1 VVAVRTRTT
10 ITDAG
15 RMASDGSSKKP
26 RAGPLLIGR
35 DAECDALDQL
45 LDGVRTGKSR
55 VLVVNGEP
63 GVGKTALLKYVGGRA
78 TGCRVIRANGVESEM
93 ELAYAGLH
101 QLCAPMLDGLD
112 DLPAPQRDA
121 LRTAFGLSAG
131 PAPNRLLVG
140 LAVLSMFSDAA
151 EERPLVCLV
160 DDLQWLD
167 HASAQILAFVARRLV
182 AESVALVLATR
193 VLNPDLSTL
202 SALEVKGLKEADAR
216 ALLDTALI
224 APLDD
229 RVRDQVVAET
239 RGNPLALL
247 ELPRS
252 LTGQELA
259 GGFGLP
265 GAAQLSAAMEESFR
279 RGLEALPDETRRLL
293 LLASAEPLG
302 DPALL
307 WRAASRLDIGAAAA
321 TPAIESGMAEFG
333 RRVRFRHPLAR
344 SAAYRW
350 APRHA
355 RQQVHAA
362 LAEVTDPQLDP
373 DRRAW
378 HRAHAAPGPDEEVA
392 AELERSAGRARA
404 RGGLAAAAAFY
415 ERATMLTVDPAR
427 RTERALVAA
436 SAKVEAGAFDAAL
449 DLLAKAGHGPLD
461 ELQHAR
467 ADLIRAQLAF
477 ATSRGGDAPLL
488 LLRAARRFEPIEPE
502 LARDAYLDAIS
513 AATFAGRLASPG
525 GEVLEVAR
533 AAAAAPRPAHT
544 PRAPDLLLDGFV
556 ANFVDGYPAGVPH
569 LRAALGAFGTG
580 MSVEDELRWMWLINE
595 AALHLWDDEQ
605 WDTLSRRYLVLVREA
620 GALNELPL
628 ALSTRAML
636 LMFVG
641 DLATASALIDE
652 QHTVTE
658 ATGSI
663 LAPYAAMRL
672 TAMRGQQAETE
683 SLVEQTIAEAS
694 SRGEGISIACAEW
707 TRAVLHNGLGSFPDA
722 MAAAEQALYQ
732 QEYPDRRYFGVAN
745 WAAAEFIEAAARCG
759 MRETAAEA
767 TRWITEMTAASRTDW
782 ALGVETRS
790 HALLAEGEAA
800 ERLYRESIAH
810 LERSRVRTDL
820 ARSHLLYGE
829 WLRRAHRRTEAR
841 TQLRTAHDM
850 LDAMGLQ
857 GFAERARRELAATGE
872 TTRRRTA
879 AASSDRQLTPQE
891 AQVARLASDGLSN
904 PEIGARLFISART
917 AQYHLRKVFA
927 KLGISSRNQLHHVL
941 SSEVGPHLPSTL

>member
-1 VVAVRTRTT
+1 
-10 ITDAG
+10 
-15 RMASDGSSKKP
+15 MPSDGSREKP
-26 RAGPLLIGR
+26 RAAQLLIGR
-35 DAECDALDQL
+35 RTECDALDEL
-45 LDGVRTGKSR
+45 LDGVRAGQSR
-55 VLVVNGEP
+55 VLLVHGEA
-63 GVGKTALLKYVGGRA
+63 GVGKTALLEYFGGRA
-78 TGCRVIRANGVESEM
+78 TGCRAIRASGVESEM

-101 QLCAPMLDGLD
+101 QLCAPMLDLLD
-112 DLPAPQRDA
+112 DLPAPQRNA

-131 PAPNRLLVG
+131 PAPDRLLVG
-140 LAVLSMFSDAA
+140 LAVLSMFSDAGDEHA
-151 EERPLVCLV
+151 LVCVV

-167 HASAQILAFVARRLV
+167 QASAQILAFVARRLA
-182 AESVALVLATR
+182 AESVALILATR
-193 VLNPDLSTL
+193 VLSPDMRTL
-202 SALEVKGLKEADAR
+202 PALEIRGLKEADAR
-216 ALLDTALI
+216 ELLDAALT
-224 APLDD
+224 APLDE
-229 RVRDQVVAET
+229 RVRDQLVAET

-252 LTGQELA
+252 LTGQDLA

-265 GAAQLSAAMEESFR
+265 GAAQLSAAVEESFR
-279 RGLEALPDETRRLL
+279 RGVEALPDETRRLL
-293 LLASAEPLG
+293 LLAAAEPLG

-307 WRAASRLDIGAAAA
+307 WRAAARLDIGAAAA
-321 TPAIESGMAEFG
+321 TPAIESGTAEFG
-333 RRVRFRHPLAR
+333 TRIRFRHPLAR

-362 LAEVTDPQLDP
+362 LAEVTDPRLDP

-378 HRAHAAPGPDEEVA
+378 HRAHAAPGPDDEVA

-415 ERATMLTVDPAR
+415 ERATLLTADPAR
-427 RTERALVAA
+427 RAERALVAA

-449 DLLAKAGHGPLD
+449 DLLAKAERGPLN
-461 ELQHAR
+461 ELERAR

-488 LLRAARRFEPIEPE
+488 LLRAARRFEPTEPQ
-502 LARDAYLDAIS
+502 LARDTYLDAI
-513 AATFAGRLASPG
+513 AAAAFAGRHASPG

-533 AAAAAPRPAHT
+533 AATAAPRPAHT
-544 PRAPDLLLDGFV
+544 PRAADLLLDGFA
-556 ANFVDGYPAGVPH
+556 ANFVEGYAAGVPD

-580 MSVEDELRWMWLINE
+580 MSVEDELRWMWLITS
-595 AALHLWDDEQ
+595 AALHLWEDEQ
-605 WDTLSRRYLVLVREA
+605 WDTLSRRYLLLVREA

-658 ATGSI
+658 ATGSN

-672 TAMRGQQAETE
+672 TAMRGEVAETE
-683 SLVEQTIAEAS
+683 SVVEQTIAEAP

-707 TRAVLHNGLGSFPDA
+707 TRAVLHNGLGNFA
-722 MAAAEQALYQ
+722 EATAAAEAALYH
-732 QEYPDRRYFGVAN
+732 QEYPDLRYFGVAN
-745 WAAAEFIEAAARCG
+745 WAAAEFIEAAARSG
-759 MRETAAEA
+759 MREKAAEA
-767 TRWITEMTAASRTDW
+767 TRWITEMTAASGTDW

-800 ERLYRESIAH
+800 ERLYEQSITH
-810 LERSRVRTDL
+810 LEHSSVRTEL
-820 ARSHLLYGE
+820 ARTRLLFGE
-829 WLRRAHRRTEAR
+829 WLRQEGRRTEAR
-841 TQLRTAHDM
+841 VQLRTAHEM
-850 LDAMGLQ
+850 LDSMGLQ
-857 GFAERARRELAATGE
+857 GFAERARRELAAAGE

-879 AASSDRQLTPQE
+879 AASGDRQLTPQE

-927 KLGISSRNQLHHVL
+927 KLGISSRGQLRNAL
-941 SSEVGPHLPSTL
+941 SVEAGRRAQSTL